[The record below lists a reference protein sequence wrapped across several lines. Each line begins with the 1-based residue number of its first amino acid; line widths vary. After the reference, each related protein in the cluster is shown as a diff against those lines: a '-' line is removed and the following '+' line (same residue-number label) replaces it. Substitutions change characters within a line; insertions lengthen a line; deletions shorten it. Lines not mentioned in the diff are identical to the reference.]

1 MKYDTINTTQ
11 KEGIHVDV
19 AKEFEKKGDLSM
31 KTVFLIALLALI
43 ALLFIALTK
52 MKQGLT

>member
-1 MKYDTINTTQ
+1 MN
-11 KEGIHVDV
+11 V
-19 AKEFEKKGDLSM
+19 AKKFGKKWDLGM

-52 MKQGLT
+52 MRQGLT